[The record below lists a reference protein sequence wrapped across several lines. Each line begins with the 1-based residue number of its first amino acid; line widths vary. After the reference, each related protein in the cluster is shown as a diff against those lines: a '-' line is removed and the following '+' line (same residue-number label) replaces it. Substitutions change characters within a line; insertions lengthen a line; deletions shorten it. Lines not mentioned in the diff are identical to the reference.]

1 MRKRRRESVAARDP
15 REPLR
20 LVVIGHVA
28 HGKST
33 LVGRLL
39 HETGALSEDKVEA
52 VEAMCKRRGMD
63 FEWAFVTDAFQA
75 ERRQGVTVDASR
87 TRLKFGGRD
96 YVLIDAPGHREFL
109 KHMVTGVVASDA
121 ALLMVDASEGVSEQ
135 SRRHAFLL
143 SLLGIGQTVVAINKM
158 DLVGYDERRFAALEA
173 EIRGY
178 LASVGITPLHVV
190 PVSAKTGINLTAAAA
205 EMGWYRGP
213 SLTAALAA
221 LEPVPQADD
230 LPLRLPV
237 QDVYEFDE
245 RRIIA
250 GRIESGRLAVGDRL
264 LLSPSNKSARL
275 KSIETW
281 HAPRRREAASGE
293 SVGLTLDQ
301 PISVARGEIISH
313 VEKPPIET
321 NVFRARL
328 FWLGAAP
335 LTVGGHYTL
344 RLQTAAVPVEV
355 QEIERVVDPSDL
367 SSAKA
372 AAVERYAV
380 AEVVLRSRDLLAL
393 DPFSANPR
401 TGRFVLIQDYLPV
414 AGGIISM
421 EGYPDERELVTVRS
435 TNVAEVL
442 HRVSHALREARA
454 GHRGGVLWLTGL
466 SGAGKSTLAMEVEQR
481 LFAKGFNSYVLDGDN
496 VRRGL
501 NSNLGF
507 SADDRA
513 ENIRRVGE
521 VAALFADAGFV
532 CITAFISPYRSDR
545 ERARRAAQGRFH
557 EIYVRAPLAV
567 CEGRDPKG
575 LYRRARAG
583 EIKDFTGISAP
594 YEPPEEPDLVVDT
607 SSASIGD
614 CVDAIMAYVERRFA
628 PAARG
633 T

>member
-1 MRKRRRESVAARDP
+1 MRKRGRESVAAAGS

-20 LVVIGHVA
+20 IVIVGHVD

-39 HETGALSEDKVEA
+39 HETGALSDGKVEA
-52 VEAMCKRRGMD
+52 VEAMCKRRGLP

-75 ERRQGVTVDASR
+75 ERDQGVTIDVSHV
-87 TRLKFGGRD
+87 RLKFGGRD
-96 YVLIDAPGHREFL
+96 YLLIDAPGHRDFL
-109 KHMVTGVVASDA
+109 KHMVTGAGASEA
-121 ALLMVDASEGVSEQ
+121 ALLLVDAGEGVSEQ

-190 PVSAKTGINLTAAAA
+190 PVSAKTGVNLAAAAA

-213 SLTAALAA
+213 SLIAALAA
-221 LEPVPQADD
+221 LEPAAKADD

-245 RRIIA
+245 RRIIV

-264 LLSPSNKSARL
+264 LFSPSNKSARVR
-275 KSIETW
+275 SIETW
-281 HAPRRREAASGE
+281 KAPRRREAGSGE
-293 SVGLTLDQ
+293 SVGLTFDQ
-301 PISVARGEIISH
+301 PILTARGEIISH

-328 FWLGAAP
+328 FWLGTAP
-335 LTVGGHYTL
+335 LTLDSRYTL

-380 AEVVLRSRDLLAL
+380 AEVVLRSRSLLAL

-401 TGRFVLIQDYLPV
+401 TGRFVLIDDYLPV

-545 ERARRAAQGRFH
+545 ERARRAALGRFH

-607 SSASIGD
+607 SSGSIAE

-628 PAARG
+628 PGARG